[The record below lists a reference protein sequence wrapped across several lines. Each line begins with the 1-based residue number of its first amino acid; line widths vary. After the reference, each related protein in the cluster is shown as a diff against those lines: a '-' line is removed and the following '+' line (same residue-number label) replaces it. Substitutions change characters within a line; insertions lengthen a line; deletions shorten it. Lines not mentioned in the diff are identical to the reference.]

1 MKWFWIMFLL
11 VAAAAGDLL
20 MMIEYDTNGT
30 ARPVS
35 LNISLRTIELHV
47 TLLGCDHGYYA
58 EAVQPALVCKE
69 CVCTEFREGRNEA
82 FVEDTT

>member
-1 MKWFWIMFLL
+1 MKWFWRFLL
-11 VAAAAGDLL
+11 VPTATGDLL

-58 EAVQPALVCKE
+58 EVVQPALICKE

-82 FVEDTT
+82 FVEDLT